1 MNRLQLWILLLV
13 VWVMALVVIEV
24 TFVPTAVPFDLLL
37 FVLLAV
43 GAGIFFAVRQSH
55 TYSLTLILLIIAFLL
70 TKTMLIGLPRQSE
83 AFYFVATQA
92 GALALTGL
100 IAHQVGI
107 HLQNLEAVVN
117 GVALGNATPLPASF
131 TDAQAVM
138 YRELQRARH
147 HERPLSVV
155 MLQVDKG
162 AMQAAI
168 PTISAEVQQAMMAHY
183 ILSKVAQIL
192 DEELPNFDPVALR
205 DNCFITV
212 LPEATAADA
221 AETAQRLSAAIEA
234 QTGLKMQTGTATLL
248 DEAMTFEEL
257 IESAAAKLAPSP
269 ASGQGQAV
277 PVDVEE
283 QATLIAEATFKRPV
297 RS

>member
-1 MNRLQLWILLLV
+1 
-13 VWVMALVVIEV
+13 MALVVIEL
-24 TFVPTAVPFDLLL
+24 TFVPTAIPFDLLL

-43 GAGIFFAVRQSH
+43 GVGLFFAARQPQA
-55 TYSLTLILLIIAFLL
+55 YSFTLIVLIIAFLL
-70 TKTMLIGLPRQSE
+70 TKTLWTGLPRQIE
-83 AFYFVATQA
+83 AFYFMATQA
-92 GALALTGL
+92 GSLALTGL
-100 IAHQVGI
+100 IAHQVGV
-107 HLQNLEAVVN
+107 HLQSLEAVVN
-117 GVALGNATPLPASF
+117 GVTLHNAIPLPAAF

-168 PTISAEVQQAMMAHY
+168 PTVSAEIQQAMMARY

-221 AETAQRLSAAIEA
+221 AEIAQRLSAAIEA
-234 QTGLKMQTGTATLL
+234 QTGLKLQTGTATLL

-257 IESAAAKLAPSP
+257 IESAAAKLEPGTVYRNGQG
-269 ASGQGQAV
+269 ASGEI
-277 PVDVEE
+277 EE
-283 QATLIAEATFKRPV
+283 QAPFIADTTFKRPV